1 MSAPAAARPKRGGE
15 EFTRSHYHDD
25 SNASKRLR
33 FDVRNPSAIAPDA
46 VDEED
51 VVLDADTVGKRGQ
64 QVKHNAV
71 NIDGYDSDSSNEGFD
86 ARANAKAKSEKKAE
100 KPKDE
105 DQDDMFADVEEEEFN
120 DGDEGDAKDGKRKKK
135 DVRFLNENDID
146 DYSKGGGHVSAR
158 NPTLKADIDVDDAD
172 DVSRSSSSESEVGDE
187 ARAALNEEQD
197 EELGAGGKKKHAPKL
212 DSFNLRS
219 EQQGGR
225 FDENYNYIRQAVDP
239 DAVHDTWLEGMSK
252 KDMRKAKEA
261 HAKREKESLA
271 KSRQDDARDAED
283 ILGSLISNMELG
295 ETVLEALARFG
306 KGREKKKPKWQT
318 KNKRRQESE
327 MDVDVERPQESPEEQ
342 KRREAVETITD
353 AADLLLSRGETE
365 IYDADRE
372 LLVRRYQKETGEEWE
387 DEEQG
392 EEADDARRWE
402 YRWSDGGEIHGPYD
416 NPSMEAWS
424 SAGYFGPEVEFRRVG
439 DRDAEWS
446 RSLDFSR

>member
-15 EFTRSHYHDD
+15 EFTRSHYHED

-86 ARANAKAKSEKKAE
+86 ARAKAKAKAEKKPE
-100 KPKDE
+100 KSNDE
-105 DQDDMFADVEEEEFN
+105 DQDDMFADVEEEEFK
-120 DGDEGDAKDGKRKKK
+120 DGDEGDAKDGKQRKN
-135 DVRFLNENDID
+135 VRFLEDNEIE

-158 NPTLKADIDVDDAD
+158 NPALKADIDVDDAD

-187 ARAALNEEQD
+187 ARAALEENQD
-197 EELGAGGKKKHAPKL
+197 EEIGAGGKKKHAPKL
-212 DSFNLRS
+212 DAFNLRS
-219 EQQGGR
+219 EQEGGR
-225 FDENYNYIRQAVDP
+225 FDENYNYIRQAADP

-261 HAKREKESLA
+261 HAKRQKESLA
-271 KSRQDDARDAED
+271 KSRHDDARDVED
-283 ILGSLISNMELG
+283 ILGSLISNMQLG
-295 ETVLEALARFG
+295 ETVLEALARLG

-318 KNKRRQESE
+318 RNKRRKESE
-327 MDVDVERPQESPEEQ
+327 MDIDVERPQESPEEQ
-342 KRREAVETITD
+342 RRRETVEAITD

-372 LLVRRYQKETGEEWE
+372 LLVRRYQKETGEEWT
-387 DEEQG
+387 DDGRDG
-392 EEADDARRWE
+392 EKDDGRRWE
-402 YRWSDGGEIHGPYD
+402 YQWTDGGEIHGPYD
-416 NPSMEAWS
+416 KATMESWR
-424 SAGYFGPEVEFRRVG
+424 SAGYFGPEVEFRKVG
-439 DRDAEWS
+439 DHHTKWS
-446 RSLDFSR
+446 KSADFSL